1 MKTVLQGTL
10 DELNLE
16 ISRLEG
22 RLEHA
27 RKHTYIGETNTL
39 HAADGEL
46 VIGYG
51 NDQWLTI
58 AIDQLFQDLP
68 SIINLVCLEQIRMQ
82 DGTLQRIKDELKEL

>member
-1 MKTVLQGTL
+1 MKTV
-10 DELNLE
+10 DELKLE
-16 ISRLEG
+16 ISLLEG
-22 RLEHA
+22 RLEYA
-27 RKHTYIGETNTL
+27 RKHTYIGETFSL

-46 VIGYG
+46 IIGYG

-82 DGTLQRIKDELKEL
+82 DGTLQRIKDELNEL